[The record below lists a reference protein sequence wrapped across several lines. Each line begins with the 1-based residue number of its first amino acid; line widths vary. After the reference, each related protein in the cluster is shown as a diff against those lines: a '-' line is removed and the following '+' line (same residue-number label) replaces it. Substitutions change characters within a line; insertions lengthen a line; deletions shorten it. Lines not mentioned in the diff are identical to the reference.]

1 MWNVAMNLMIT
12 NFAQIK
18 LYLMNFMTSNHL
30 KIKIFR
36 AGLRNL

>member
-30 KIKIFR
+30 KIKFFEQ
-36 AGLRNL
+36 G